1 LVINILFFQQKK
13 KEDTMTEPVGI
24 RKNVANLEFHTSPF
38 LYPARR
44 RPGSIVLPDKRRIL
58 DRWTSRFKASNL
70 PGNDLVVE
78 HLQEKYIKNLSLQ
91 TIDNSGDAILP
102 FLYFLDKQGR
112 SLLTL
117 TVSDISAFVEYEQDR
132 GLKATSISCHLKT
145 IYAFINHLIR
155 KQVID
160 PEIMKRKVRIQEP
173 DALPKAIPYEDIESI
188 FNAVTSI
195 RNRALLMLLYR
206 TGMRIGE
213 LLEVK
218 LENIVLPDQKILIYV
233 GSKNYEGRE
242 VYYSSD
248 AEQALKHW
256 LRTRD
261 KTKRYLFYGRSDK
274 PLSYVAAWNVM
285 KKTLERAG
293 LSGKGYSLHHLRHT
307 FATEMINNGMRVE
320 VLQQILGH
328 QDIEM
333 TLRYARLS
341 DKRIEEDYYRA
352 MAVIQRGGEADEP
365 YRISTALQKV
375 FEEKKLLKPHKKK
388 LPE

>member
-1 LVINILFFQQKK
+1 
-13 KEDTMTEPVGI
+13 MTVSAGI
-24 RKNVANLEFHTSPF
+24 RKSVANSEYHSTSL
-38 LYPARR
+38 LYPTRGQPA
-44 RPGSIVLPDKRRIL
+44 SMVLSDKRRIL
-58 DRWTSRFKASNL
+58 DRWTNRIKMSNL
-70 PGNDLVVE
+70 PRNNLAVE
-78 HLQEKYIKNLSLQ
+78 HLQEKYIKNLSLR

-102 FLYFLDKQGR
+102 FLYFLDTQGR
-112 SLLTL
+112 SILTL
-117 TVSDISAFVEYEQDR
+117 TIRDISAFVEYEQDR
-132 GLKATSISCHLKT
+132 GLKATSISCHLRT
-145 IYAFINHLIR
+145 IYAFINHLVR
-155 KQVID
+155 KEVID
-160 PEIMKRKVRIQEP
+160 PGIMKRKVRIQET
-173 DALPKAIPYEDIESI
+173 DALPKAIPFEDIERI
-188 FNAVTSI
+188 FNAVTNI

-218 LENIVLPDQKILIYV
+218 LEDIVLPDQKILIYV

-261 KTKRYLFYGRSDK
+261 KTKRYLFYGRLDK
-274 PLSYVAAWNVM
+274 PLSYVAAWMVM

-293 LSGKGYSLHHLRHT
+293 LSDKGYSLHHLRHT

-352 MAVIQRGGEADEP
+352 MAVIQRGGKPDEP
-365 YRISTALQKV
+365 YRVSSALQKV

-388 LPE
+388 LSE

>member
-1 LVINILFFQQKK
+1 
-13 KEDTMTEPVGI
+13 MTEPAGI
-24 RKNVANLEFHTSPF
+24 RKNVANLEYRSTP
-38 LYPARR
+38 LIYPSRGK
-44 RPGSIVLPDKRRIL
+44 PGSTSLSNKRRIL
-58 DRWTSRFKASNL
+58 DRWTNRIKSSNL
-70 PGNDLVVE
+70 PQNNLAVE
-78 HLQEKYIKNLSLQ
+78 HLHEKYIKNFSLQ

-112 SLLTL
+112 SILTL
-117 TVSDISAFVEYEQDR
+117 TVRDISAFVEYEQDR

-145 IYAFINHLIR
+145 IYAFINHLV
-155 KQVID
+155 KKEVID

-173 DALPKAIPYEDIESI
+173 DALPKAIPYEDIERI
-188 FNAVTSI
+188 FNAVTNI
-195 RNRALLMLLYR
+195 RNRAMLMLLYR

-218 LENIVLPDQKILIYV
+218 LEDIVLPDQKILIYV

-261 KTKRYLFYGRSDK
+261 KTRRYLFYGRSDK

-285 KKTLERAG
+285 KKTVERAG
-293 LSGKGYSLHHLRHT
+293 LSDKGYSLHHLRHT

-352 MAVIQRGGEADEP
+352 MAVIERGGESDEP
-365 YRISTALQKV
+365 YRVSTALQKV
-375 FEEKKLLKPHKKK
+375 FEEKKLLRSHKKK
-388 LPE
+388 LSE

>member
-1 LVINILFFQQKK
+1 
-13 KEDTMTEPVGI
+13 MTEAGGI
-24 RKNVANLEFHTSPF
+24 RKNVANLEYHSSSR
-38 LYPARR
+38 LYLTRR
-44 RPGSIVLPDKRRIL
+44 RPGPIVLPDKRRML
-58 DRWTSRFKASNL
+58 DRWTNRIKASNL
-70 PGNDLVVE
+70 PGNDLAVE
-78 HLQEKYIKNLSLQ
+78 HLQEKYIKNLSLR
-91 TIDNSGDAILP
+91 TIDNSGESILP
-102 FLYFLDKQGR
+102 FLSFLDKQGR
-112 SLLTL
+112 SILTL
-117 TVSDISAFVEYEQDR
+117 TIGDLSAFVEYEQDR

-155 KQVID
+155 KEVID
-160 PEIMKRKVRIQEP
+160 PGIMKRKVRIQEP
-173 DALPKAIPYEDIESI
+173 DALPKAIPSEDIEAI

-213 LLEVK
+213 LLQVK
-218 LENIVLPDQKILIYV
+218 LEDIVLPEQKILIYV

-274 PLSYVAAWNVM
+274 PLNYVAAWNVM

-352 MAVIQRGGEADEP
+352 MAVIQRGGDADEP